1 MRYLIYILTIMSLLS
16 ASCLQR
22 RSFSVP
28 TARHL
33 HYEIEISKTFRES
46 ISFDYAVTG
55 TKIHIRLKSIRN
67 CRQIQYNVESL
78 STIETVQYPLARYYL
93 MIGSILAALSL
104 PSFYM
109 AAFKSE
115 GKSSWIQAGIGT
127 GVFLGPGLGIGGYG
141 FLKIQ
146 EESTVTKHIGNVR
159 REISSKEIVCGT
171 DDFTK
176 KKRID
181 LLTRTGPENV
191 GFTDEKGRLE
201 IDCSKME
208 PLVNENRKIR
218 YFELMVDGESL
229 GKIVIGDSR
238 TSEKNK
244 TPDKKV
250 IRNKN

>member
-1 MRYLIYILTIMSLLS
+1 MRFLIYSLLIVS
-16 ASCLQR
+16 FFSTSCLQR

-46 ISFDYAVTG
+46 ISFDYAITG
-55 TKIHIRLKSIRN
+55 EKIHIRLKSIKN
-67 CRQIQYNVESL
+67 CRQIQYKVESL

-93 MIGSILAALSL
+93 MIGSILAALAL

-146 EESTVTKHIGNVR
+146 EESTETKHVGNVR

-181 LLTRTGPENV
+181 LLTKTGPENV
-191 GFTDEKGRLE
+191 GFTDDKGKLE

-208 PLVNENRKIR
+208 PLVNEDRKIK

-238 TSEKNK
+238 TSEKKN
-244 TPDKKV
+244 TQKK
-250 IRNKN
+250 